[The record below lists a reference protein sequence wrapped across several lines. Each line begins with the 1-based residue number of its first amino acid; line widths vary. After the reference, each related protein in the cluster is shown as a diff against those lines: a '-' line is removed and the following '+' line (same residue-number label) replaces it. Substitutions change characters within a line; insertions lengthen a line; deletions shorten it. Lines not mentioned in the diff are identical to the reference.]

1 MTENEKKT
9 YELCY
14 NSACISLS
22 KGNYQ
27 EAQEKLKRAEIMC
40 RKTFEED
47 SENPEDQEAME
58 NEMAIIRFFA
68 HT

>member
-22 KGNYQ
+22 KKNYK
-27 EAQEKLKRAEIMC
+27 EAEEKLKRAELMC
-40 RKTFEED
+40 KKTFEDE
-47 SENPEDQEAME
+47 EDQEILE
-58 NEMAIIRFFA
+58 NEIAIIR
-68 HT
+68 